1 MAHWNGRTRETVGTS
16 RARRTRRRLFAL
28 VLLGVVSASGVTVL
42 SGTVT
47 RDRLTAPAPVTP
59 LSPGGLEPLGTPAFE
74 TAMLSDPQQA
84 RPHAAASAGG
94 RANASAVPSIASP
107 KHAAAARTTR
117 AALRHRIPAKSSHE
131 LRVRSSVDVIPARR
145 PVRQSVRAVNG
156 AALVSAAVL
165 APVAASE
172 DAYVQSDVPATNFGT
187 ATTLNNVS
195 GTPEARAYLKFNV
208 SGVSGTITK
217 ATFRVFTQTS
227 SGSGYE
233 LHAVGD
239 NTWTEA
245 GLTYANR
252 PAVGAL
258 VGTAVNFTAN
268 TWTSVDVTSVVT
280 ANGTFSFEMN
290 AVSTSLK
297 KYASKESGANA
308 PQLVLETSAPASQ
321 PAAVAA
327 TAGGGQTATVGTA
340 FTTRL
345 AARVTDASAQP
356 VAGATVTFAAPAN
369 GASGTFGA
377 TGATATA
384 VSGSDGVATAPQLT
398 ANTTAGTYSVSAS
411 VAGVATPATF
421 SLTNAAATGPTTVTV
436 TPVADGYV
444 QSDLPSTN
452 FGTSAVLK
460 NNTTPDTR
468 AYLKFDLSGISGT
481 VTNATFRAFTQTSSG
496 SGYELHQ
503 VTDNSWVEPG
513 LTYSNRPAVGTL
525 VGSAVNFTA
534 NTWTSVDVSSVVK
547 NPGTFSF
554 EMNGTSANL
563 KQYSSKEGANPPQLV
578 VSYTP
583 TVTPSALAVAGGD
596 GQTATVGTAFAT
608 RLAARATDSGG
619 SPVAG
624 AVVRFSA
631 PTSGAGAAFAGGG
644 VTASATTGSD
654 GVATAPQL
662 VANATAGAY
671 QVTASTNGVSSPV
684 TFHLTNASAPP
695 PSTPTAVD
703 VADAYVRS
711 DVPASNFGTSTILIG
726 RTSPEIDSYIK
737 FDVSGLNGAPL
748 RAVLRLWVETTGS
761 TTYKVYQVSDNNWTE
776 DGLVFSNKPAFGGLV
791 ATSGATTA
799 GTWVDLDVTGAVSGN
814 GFVTLGFTAGSTA
827 GKDFGSREDASHA
840 PQLLLTPQTPANG
853 DPVIVAAG
861 DIACSPAD
869 ANYNGGAGT
878 ATACHQQ
885 ATSDLVLSLDPVAV
899 ITLGDEQYNSGKLT
913 DFLTSYDPTWGR
925 FKTITHPSIGNH
937 ELGTTGASGYFNYF
951 GDNATPLQ
959 PGCRSNCN
967 AWYSY
972 SIGNWR
978 IITLNTECGSNG
990 NNCVAGSAQDLW
1002 LKSELASANAAG
1014 QCKLV
1019 SSHHP
1024 KWSSSSFAAT
1034 DIDQLVQDMY
1044 DGHADI
1050 YLTGHMHGYERFAPQ
1065 NPAGQLDT
1073 ANGITEMISGAG
1085 GAFFTGF
1092 LAIQPNSVVHNNDT
1106 YGVLKLIL
1114 RPHSADYQFVRDPTS
1129 GLFSDSGTVTCH

>member
-1 MAHWNGRTRETVGTS
+1 
-16 RARRTRRRLFAL
+16 
-28 VLLGVVSASGVTVL
+28 
-42 SGTVT
+42 
-47 RDRLTAPAPVTP
+47 
-59 LSPGGLEPLGTPAFE
+59 
-74 TAMLSDPQQA
+74 MLSDPQQA
-84 RPHAAASAGG
+84 RPHVAASAGG
-94 RANASAVPSIASP
+94 RANASVVSSIVSRKP
-107 KHAAAARTTR
+107 AAAARATR
-117 AALRHRIPAKSSHE
+117 APLRHRIPAKSPHK

-145 PVRQSVRAVNG
+145 PVRHSVRAVNG
-156 AALVSAAVL
+156 SALVSAAVL
-165 APVAASE
+165 APITASE
-172 DAYVQSDVPATNFGT
+172 DAYVQSDVPASNFGT

-233 LHAVGD
+233 LHTVGD

-245 GLTYANR
+245 GLNYSNR

-258 VGTAVNFTAN
+258 IGTAVNFTAN
-268 TWTSVDVTSVVT
+268 TWTSVDVTSVVK

-356 VAGATVTFAAPAN
+356 VAGATVTFTAPAN

-398 ANTTAGTYSVSAS
+398 ANTTAGTYSVSAT
-411 VAGVATPATF
+411 VAGVATPASF
-421 SLTNAAATGPTTVTV
+421 ALTNAAATGPTTVTI
-436 TPVADGYV
+436 TPAADGYV

-481 VTNATFRAFTQTSSG
+481 VTNATFRAYTQTSSG

-608 RLAARATDSGG
+608 RLAAKATDAAG

-631 PTSGAGAAFAGGG
+631 PTSGASAAFAGGG

-684 TFHLTNASAPP
+684 TFHLTNAPAPP

-726 RTSPEIDSYIK
+726 RTSPEIDSYVK

-776 DGLVFSNKPAFGGLV
+776 GGLVFTNKPAFGGLV

-799 GTWVDLDVTGAVSGN
+799 GTWVDLDVTGAVAGN
-814 GFVTLGFTAGSTA
+814 GSVTLGFTAGSTA
-827 GKDFGSREDASHA
+827 GKNFGSREDTAHA
-840 PQLLLTPQTPANG
+840 PQLLLTAQAPANG

-869 ANYNGGAGT
+869 ANFNGGAGT
-878 ATACHQQ
+878 ATACHEQ
-885 ATSDLVLSLDPVAV
+885 ATSDLVLSLDPIAV

-925 FKTITHPSIGNH
+925 FKALTHPSIGNH

-1019 SSHHP
+1019 ASHHP

-1073 ANGITEMISGAG
+1073 ANGITEIISGAG

>member
-1 MAHWNGRTRETVGTS
+1 
-16 RARRTRRRLFAL
+16 LAL
-28 VLLGVVSASGVTVL
+28 VLLGVVSASAVTL
-42 SGTVT
+42 FSGAVT
-47 RDRLTAPAPVTP
+47 RDRLKTAARVTPMAFAELHPRGAPVYKSAR
-59 LSPGGLEPLGTPAFE
+59 L
-74 TAMLSDPQQA
+74 PQRQ
-84 RPHAAASAGG
+84 RPRVHAAVSAGG
-94 RANASAVPSIASP
+94 RVNARPV
-107 KHAAAARTTR
+107 AARHT
-117 AALRHRIPAKSSHE
+117 IPATSSHR
-131 LRVRSSVDVIPARR
+131 LPVRSSVEVIPARR
-145 PVRQSVRAVNG
+145 PVRHSVPPVSSS
-156 AALVSAAVL
+156 ALVSAAVL
-165 APVAASE
+165 APITVSE
-172 DAYVQSDVPATNFGT
+172 DAYVQSDVPSANFGT
-187 ATTLNNVS
+187 ASTLNNVS

-208 SGVSGTITK
+208 TGVSGTITK

-233 LHAVGD
+233 LHAVSD
-239 NTWTEA
+239 NAWTEA
-245 GLTYANR
+245 GLNYANR

-258 VGTAVNFTAN
+258 VGTAVNFTGN
-268 TWTSVDVTSVVT
+268 TWTSVDVTSVVKN
-280 ANGTFSFEMN
+280 NGTFSFEMN

-321 PAAVAA
+321 PSAVAA
-327 TAGGGQTATVGTA
+327 TAGSGQTATVGTT
-340 FTTRL
+340 FTTNL
-345 AARVTDASAQP
+345 AVKVTDASAQP
-356 VAGATVTFAAPAN
+356 VQGATVTFTAPS
-369 GASGTFGA
+369 SGPSGSFGA
-377 TGATATA
+377 AGATATA

-398 ANTTAGTYSVSAS
+398 ANTAAGSFSVSAS

-421 SLTNAAATGPTTVTV
+421 VLTNAAATGPTTITIV
-436 TPVADGYV
+436 PMADGYV
-444 QSDLPSTN
+444 ESDLPSTN
-452 FGTSAVLK
+452 FGTSVVLK
-460 NNTTPDTR
+460 NTTTPDTR

-481 VTNATFRAFTQTSSG
+481 VTQATFRAFTQTSSG

-547 NPGTFSF
+547 AAGTFSF
-554 EMNGTSANL
+554 EMNGTSTSL

-583 TVTPSALAVAGGD
+583 TVTPSALSVVGGND
-596 GQTATVGTAFAT
+596 QTATVGTAFASK
-608 RLAARATDSGG
+608 LAVKATDTAGN
-619 SPVAG
+619 PVAG
-624 AVVRFSA
+624 AVIRFSA
-631 PTSGAGAAFAGGG
+631 PTSGAGAAFAGGS
-644 VTASATTGSD
+644 VTVSATTGSD
-654 GVATAPQL
+654 GVATTPQL
-662 VANATAGAY
+662 VANATAGTY
-671 QVTASTNGVSSPV
+671 QVSATTTGVANPV
-684 TFHLTNASAPP
+684 TFSLTNTPAPP

-711 DVPASNFGTSTILIG
+711 DVPASNFGTSSVLIG

-737 FDVSGLNGAPL
+737 FDVSGLSGAPL
-748 RAVLRLWVETTGS
+748 RALLRLWVETTGA
-761 TTYKVYQVSDNNWTE
+761 TTYKVYQVSDNSWTE
-776 DGLVFSNKPAFGGLV
+776 DGLVFTNKPAFGGLV

-799 GTWVDLDVTGAVSGN
+799 GTWVDLDVTGAVAGN

-827 GKDFGSREDASHA
+827 GKNFGSREDAAHA
-840 PQLLLTPQTPANG
+840 PQLLLTAQAPANG

-869 ANYNGGAGT
+869 ANFNGGAGT
-878 ATACHQQ
+878 ATACHEQ
-885 ATSDLVLSLDPVAV
+885 ATSDLVLSLDPIAV

-925 FKTITHPSIGNH
+925 FKAITHPSIGNH

-972 SIGNWR
+972 SIANWR

-990 NNCVAGSAQDLW
+990 NNCVAGSAQDIW

-1019 SSHHP
+1019 TSHHP

-1044 DGHADI
+1044 DAHIDI

-1065 NPAGQLDT
+1065 NPAGQLDAT
-1073 ANGITEMISGAG
+1073 NGITEIISGAG

-1092 LAIQPNSVVHNNDT
+1092 LAIQPHSVVHNNDT

>member
-1 MAHWNGRTRETVGTS
+1 
-16 RARRTRRRLFAL
+16 
-28 VLLGVVSASGVTVL
+28 
-42 SGTVT
+42 
-47 RDRLTAPAPVTP
+47 
-59 LSPGGLEPLGTPAFE
+59 
-74 TAMLSDPQQA
+74 ML
-84 RPHAAASAGG
+84 RGH
-94 RANASAVPSIASP
+94 
-107 KHAAAARTTR
+107 
-117 AALRHRIPAKSSHE
+117 
-131 LRVRSSVDVIPARR
+131 
-145 PVRQSVRAVNG
+145 
-156 AALVSAAVL
+156 
-165 APVAASE
+165 
-172 DAYVQSDVPATNFGT
+172 
-187 ATTLNNVS
+187 
-195 GTPEARAYLKFNV
+195 
-208 SGVSGTITK
+208 
-217 ATFRVFTQTS
+217 
-227 SGSGYE
+227 
-233 LHAVGD
+233 
-239 NTWTEA
+239 
-245 GLTYANR
+245 
-252 PAVGAL
+252 
-258 VGTAVNFTAN
+258 
-268 TWTSVDVTSVVT
+268 
-280 ANGTFSFEMN
+280 
-290 AVSTSLK
+290 
-297 KYASKESGANA
+297 
-308 PQLVLETSAPASQ
+308 
-321 PAAVAA
+321 
-327 TAGGGQTATVGTA
+327 
-340 FTTRL
+340 
-345 AARVTDASAQP
+345 
-356 VAGATVTFAAPAN
+356 
-369 GASGTFGA
+369 
-377 TGATATA
+377 
-384 VSGSDGVATAPQLT
+384 
-398 ANTTAGTYSVSAS
+398 
-411 VAGVATPATF
+411 
-421 SLTNAAATGPTTVTV
+421 
-436 TPVADGYV
+436 
-444 QSDLPSTN
+444 
-452 FGTSAVLK
+452 
-460 NNTTPDTR
+460 
-468 AYLKFDLSGISGT
+468 
-481 VTNATFRAFTQTSSG
+481 
-496 SGYELHQ
+496 
-503 VTDNSWVEPG
+503 
-513 LTYSNRPAVGTL
+513 
-525 VGSAVNFTA
+525 
-534 NTWTSVDVSSVVK
+534 
-547 NPGTFSF
+547 
-554 EMNGTSANL
+554 
-563 KQYSSKEGANPPQLV
+563 
-578 VSYTP
+578 
-583 TVTPSALAVAGGD
+583 
-596 GQTATVGTAFAT
+596 
-608 RLAARATDSGG
+608 
-619 SPVAG
+619 PVAG

-662 VANATAGAY
+662 VANATAGTY

-684 TFHLTNASAPP
+684 TFHLTNAPAPP

-748 RAVLRLWVETTGS
+748 RAVLRLWVETTGT
-761 TTYKVYQVSDNNWTE
+761 TTYKVYQVSDNSWTE
-776 DGLVFSNKPAFGGLV
+776 SGLVFTNKPAFGGLV

-814 GFVTLGFTAGSTA
+814 GSVTLGFTAGSTA
-827 GKDFGSREDASHA
+827 GKNFGSREDAAHA
-840 PQLLLTPQTPANG
+840 PQLLLTAQTPANG

-869 ANYNGGAGT
+869 ANFNGGAGT
-878 ATACHQQ
+878 ATACHEQ
-885 ATSDLVLSLDPVAV
+885 ATSDLVLSLDPIAV

-925 FKTITHPSIGNH
+925 FKAITHPSIGNH

-1019 SSHHP
+1019 ASHHP

-1073 ANGITEMISGAG
+1073 ANGITEIISGAG